1 MSKEKHSTKR
11 KLPVKTILTC
21 ILIILCIALVA
32 NIQHTQ
38 IASIVNVNEKDYLV
52 AKEEPIKEGKV
63 TITYKDTTGKEI
75 MDQKVITGK
84 LGETYETSRPDILGY
99 KAYGEDPVNKIGN
112 FDDVDVVVNF
122 VYEETQNSVNTTTDG
137 KVVNVEVLKDK
148 GEELQEIQM
157 SIVTEDEES
166 NIIRGAKY
174 IVSRSNGTVI
184 RNATSYSD
192 KLIVGKL
199 TLLSEGID
207 KFDILQLVA
216 PEGYS
221 KIDDKIKLELEKVY
235 NDETKKYEV
244 SARIID
250 NENATVEV
258 QNNEIVITIK
268 NKKDTST
275 KPEEPENPEEPEK
288 PEEPEDKVFDLEIN
302 KYLTHIKVDMAGK
315 IIEKDKDKNN
325 NELVK
330 VDVPKNKINDTT
342 LEVTYEIEVKN
353 VGEVAGY
360 ATEITD
366 KIPDGMVI
374 LENED
379 WFLQN
384 NEAISNLFENKLL
397 QPGESELIPI
407 TFSYKLSEQNI
418 GTKINKAIISA
429 YYNEDGIEDKTPDN
443 IAEENMIVTIKT
455 GGKIFITLELI
466 GILAIVTFLVILK
479 KRKSK

>member
-38 IASIVNVNEKDYLV
+38 IASIVNVNEKDYLAV
-52 AKEEPIKEGKV
+52 KEEPIKEGKV

-84 LGETYETSRPDILGY
+84 LGEKYETSRPDILGY

-112 FDDVDVVVNF
+112 FDDVDVSVNF

-166 NIIRGAKY
+166 NVIRGAKY

-192 KLIVGKL
+192 KLIVGTL

-207 KFDILQLVA
+207 KFDILQLAA

-221 KIDDKIKLELEKVY
+221 KIDGKIKLELEKVY

-244 SARIID
+244 SARIMD

-275 KPEEPENPEEPEK
+275 KPEEPE
-288 PEEPEDKVFDLEIN
+288 DKVFDLEIN

-315 IIEKDKDKNN
+315 ITEKDKDKNS

-330 VDVPKNKINDTT
+330 VDVPKNKINDTI

-353 VGEVAGY
+353 VGEIAGY
-360 ATEITD
+360 VTEITD
-366 KIPDGMVI
+366 KIPDGMVVI
-374 LENED
+374 ENED

-384 NEAISNLFENKLL
+384 NEAISNLFEDKLL

-429 YYNEDGIEDKTPDN
+429 YYNEEGIEDKTPDN

-466 GILAIVTFLVILK
+466 GILAIVTFLVIFQK
-479 KRKSK
+479 KKSK